1 MTRSSSAANRT
12 GPRGPTT
19 TDEAADGDANRAVG
33 AAPVNVWVEAAR
45 PRTLPAALVPVA
57 VGTVAGLADAGRGA
71 GEIAWVP
78 ALLALTVAL
87 ALQVAVNYA
96 NDLFDGLAGIDTEER
111 IGPRR
116 VVAAELVTPSAMK
129 VALGV
134 ALAVAA
140 VAGLA
145 LALLVNVWLL
155 AIGAVAIVA
164 TLGYSGGAHP
174 YASRALGEVSVFVF
188 FGVLATVGSAF
199 VQTGTFDLLA
209 LAVSVPVGMLAV
221 GLLMIN
227 NVRDVDTD
235 AATGK
240 RTLAVRLGA
249 RTYGHA
255 FGWLL
260 LAAFGVMPGVALLA
274 DSLWPLVTLLAL
286 PLAAPVAKRSREA
299 ARAEDAVA
307 KGAGY
312 VAALEAT
319 AQLQLAFGVLLTL
332 GLVLDPV
339 LA

>member
-1 MTRSSSAANRT
+1 VS
-12 GPRGPTT
+12 
-19 TDEAADGDANRAVG
+19 
-33 AAPVNVWVEAAR
+33 VWVEAAR
-45 PRTLPAALVPVA
+45 PRTLPAAVVPVA
-57 VGTVAGLADAGRGA
+57 AGTAAAFATGA
-71 GEIAWVP
+71 SIAWGI
-78 ALLALTVAL
+78 AALALVVAL

-96 NDLFDGLAGIDTEER
+96 NDLFDGIAGIDTKER

-116 VVAAELVTPSAMK
+116 VVAAGLVTPSAMK
-129 VALGV
+129 RALAAALGV
-134 ALAVAA
+134 AGI
-140 VAGLA
+140 AGLA
-145 LALLVNVWLL
+145 LALLVTPWLL
-155 AIGAVAIVA
+155 AVGVVAIVA
-164 TLGYSGGAHP
+164 TLGYSGGARP

-188 FGVLATVGSAF
+188 FGVVATVGSAF
-199 VQTGTFDLLA
+199 VQTGTLDLLA
-209 LAVSVPVGMLAV
+209 FAGSVPVGMLAV

-260 LAAFGVMPGVALLA
+260 LAAFGVMPAVALLS

-286 PLAAPVAKRSREA
+286 PLVAPVAKRSREA
-299 ARAEDAVA
+299 ARAEDPAA

-319 AQLQLAFGVLLTL
+319 ARLQLTFGVLLTL
-332 GLVLDPV
+332 GLVLGPV